1 MRPAVFLLGIDNY
14 FFYKTS
20 EKGIQ
25 SGQEYIDIWKKEVHS
40 IAWLVNIKLVMTVD
54 NSLYLKD
61 ITVTDKE

>member
-1 MRPAVFLLGIDNY
+1 MRPAVKTII
-14 FFYKTS
+14 FYRTS

-54 NSLYLKD
+54 ISLYLKD